1 MNSILGKIELFQKN
15 FFNFI
20 MEPNFTGAFL
30 IIKII
35 FTVLSSLMVVA
46 IIFLFFES
54 RWFKFFFVE
63 DFVETF
69 TKRPYRA
76 KEALKRWLKIEKRL
90 ASDKEGEHKLAL
102 IEADALLGEVL
113 NAMGNKGENV
123 GEQLKT
129 VDTETL
135 PSLEQVKDA
144 HNLRNDIV
152 YDPDFRLSP
161 DTAKRALDIYEKA
174 LRELEVF

>member
-1 MNSILGKIELFQKN
+1 MNNIFGKIDLFQKN

-20 MEPNFTGAFL
+20 VEPNFTGTFL
-30 IIKII
+30 VIKII
-35 FTVLSSLMVVA
+35 FTVISFLMIVA
-46 IIFLFFES
+46 IIFLFFAS
-54 RWFKFFFVE
+54 RWFRLFFVE

-90 ASDKEGEHKLAL
+90 ATDKESEHKLAL
-102 IEADALLGEVL
+102 IEADAFLSEVL
-113 NAMGNKGENV
+113 NAIGNKGENV
-123 GEQLKT
+123 SEQLKT
-129 VDTETL
+129 VDTEIL

-161 DTAKRALDIYEKA
+161 DTAKRALGIYEKA